1 MDISSPGHSV
11 ASPTVTTRLVIA
23 LAATLGIVAIALV
36 LLDEDEATGS
46 TRPNVVVIMTDDQ
59 DPASM
64 KVMGTVERQLVAN
77 GVTFANNYATTPQC
91 CPSRVSFETGQYAH
105 NHGVLDRHPPHGGYP
120 AFAAQPRLMDNAL
133 PVALHDAGYRTAYI
147 GKYLNG
153 YGIPDYG
160 GTRSPGLRRYVPPG
174 WDRWYVPIDH
184 TEYRMYGY
192 RLNENGRLRS
202 YGGAPADYQTDVFAR
217 KATAFLRASATQRQ
231 PFFLT
236 VGTVAPHLESRVN
249 PIGPH
254 EQGRDPR
261 PAPRDL
267 GRFAHRALPR
277 PPSFNER
284 NVSDKPSFVRK
295 RPRLDG
301 VHIARLR
308 TIYRSRL
315 ESLLAVDD
323 LVRGV
328 IHELRVTGQLD
339 RTYVV
344 FTSDNG
350 FLLGQHRLKGKSK
363 VYEESV
369 RVPLVIRGPGLRQ
382 GEVRNQLSA
391 NIDLAPTILDA
402 TGVRPRLR
410 MDGISLLPLARDPAV
425 GRNRSL
431 VLEYLV
437 RPDGFA
443 AVRTAN
449 GFVYTEYLD
458 GERELYDLNTDPYEL
473 NNLAGKPGDA
483 ALQARLARALA
494 ALRHC
499 AGRACNSPE

>member
-1 MDISSPGHSV
+1 VSV
-11 ASPTVTTRLVIA
+11 AAVVLGLI
-23 LAATLGIVAIALV
+23 AATLV
-36 LLDEDEATGS
+36 LLDEDEARGT
-46 TRPNVVVIMTDDQ
+46 TRPNVLVIMTDDQ
-59 DPASM
+59 DPASV
-64 KVMGTVERQLVAN
+64 KVMKTVERELVAK
-77 GVTFANNYATTPQC
+77 GVTFANDYATTPQC

-120 AFAAQPRLMDNAL
+120 AFAGQPRLIGNAL
-133 PVALHDAGYRTAYI
+133 PVALHGAGYRTAYV

-153 YGIPDYG
+153 YGIPDYQG
-160 GTRSPGLRRYVPPG
+160 IRSPGIRRYVPPG

-192 RLNENGRLRS
+192 HLNENGKPQS
-202 YGGAPADYQTDVFAR
+202 YGGAPSDYQTDVFAR
-217 KATAFLRASATQRQ
+217 KAQAFVRDSAAQGQ

-236 VGTVAPHLESRVN
+236 VGTVAPHLESRVH
-249 PIGPH
+249 PAGPH
-254 EQGRDPR
+254 ERGRDPR

-267 GRFAHRALPR
+267 GRFARRPLPR
-277 PPSFNER
+277 TPSFNER
-284 NVSDKPSFVRK
+284 HVSDKPTFVRR
-295 RPRLDG
+295 RPRLDRAH
-301 VHIARLR
+301 VNRLR

-323 LVRGV
+323 LVRGLV
-328 IHELRVTGQLD
+328 HELRATGELD
-339 RTYVV
+339 RTYIV

-350 FLLGQHRLKGKSK
+350 FMLGQHRVKGKSK
-363 VYEESV
+363 AYEESV
-369 RVPLVIRGPGLRQ
+369 RVPLVIRGPGLPAGQ
-382 GEVRNQLSA
+382 VRDQLAA

-410 MDGISLLPLARDPAV
+410 MDGISLLPLADDPAV
-425 GRNRSL
+425 GGTRSL

-437 RPDGFA
+437 GPDGYS
-443 AVRTAN
+443 AVRTAD
-449 GFVYTEYLD
+449 GLVYVEYRD

-473 NNLAGKPGDA
+473 HNLAGKSADA

-499 AGRACNSPE
+499 AGRACDSPG